1 MSPIL
6 AGDIGG
12 TRARFALL
20 EPTGKKVL
28 HQEVLES
35 RGFPTFESAL
45 DRFLEGAHSKV
56 KIKGAIR
63 AASFGIAGP
72 VVDQRVKTTNL
83 PWVIDAATVSAE
95 FRIERVTLL
104 NDLVAVGLGALAA
117 SPSKLRSIH
126 LGTPR
131 RTGGN
136 ISVIAAGTGLGEA
149 SFVWDGSSHI
159 ACPTEGSHVDFA
171 PRTPTE
177 VDLWNVLTREYGHVS
192 YERVASGSTI
202 HVLYRFFVHDMRV
215 PESEAEVSYVARAVD
230 QNVAVVDLAEKG
242 TSEAAMRAVELWCS
256 VYGAEAGNLALKSL
270 STSGVYVCGGA
281 SARLANV
288 LAEGLP
294 ARRKTNGKKNGS
306 RVGATSSAPRSSP
319 FLDAFFDKGR
329 MRPLLEK
336 MPVAICLEPLAGLL
350 GAAAHAAKEAA
361 RPATRKPRAAIAKPA
376 KPAPRKKHP
385 NRHKKGASA
394 TL

>member
-1 MSPIL
+1 MSSIV

-20 EPTGKKVL
+20 EATGRKVL
-28 HQEVLES
+28 HQDVLES
-35 RGFPTFESAL
+35 RTFPTFEAAL
-45 DRFLEGAHSKV
+45 ARFLEGARAKGKLV
-56 KIKGAIR
+56 GAIG

-72 VVDQRVKTTNL
+72 VVDQRVKATNL
-83 PWVIDAATVSAE
+83 PWVIDAAAVSAE

-117 SPSKLRSIH
+117 APSKLRSIH
-126 LGTPR
+126 VGRPHT
-131 RTGGN
+131 TGGN
-136 ISVIAAGTGLGEA
+136 VAVIAAGTGLGEA
-149 SFVWDGSSHI
+149 SFVWDGTAHV

-171 PRTPTE
+171 PRTPIE
-177 VDLWNVLTREYGHVS
+177 LELWKLLAREFGHVS

-202 HVLYRFFVHDMRV
+202 AALYTFFVRDQRV
-215 PESEAEVSYVARAVD
+215 PESEAAASYVARAKD

-242 TSEAAMRAVELWCS
+242 TSEAAMRAIELWCS

-270 STSGVYVCGGA
+270 ATSGIYVCGGA
-281 SARLANV
+281 SARLADV

-294 ARRKTNGKKNGS
+294 ARRKAKKGQNA
-306 RVGATSSAPRSSP
+306 RSASP
-319 FLDAFFDKGR
+319 FLAAFVDKGR

-336 MPVAICLEPLAGLL
+336 IPIAVCTESLAGLF

-361 RPATRKPRAAIAKPA
+361 RKATRKAKQKPAAKP
-376 KPAPRKKHP
+376 KRRKTA
-385 NRHKKGASA
+385 R
-394 TL
+394 

>member
-1 MSPIL
+1 MSLIV

-20 EPTGKKVL
+20 EATGKKVL

-35 RGFPTFESAL
+35 RTFPTFEGAL
-45 DRFLEGAHSKV
+45 GRFLESARA
-56 KIKGAIR
+56 KGKAKGTIR

-83 PWVIDAATVSAE
+83 PWVIDAAVVSAE

-117 SPSKLRSIH
+117 GPSKLRSLH
-126 LGTPR
+126 VGTPR
-131 RTGGN
+131 KTGGN
-136 ISVIAAGTGLGEA
+136 IAVIAAGTGLGEA
-149 SFVWDGSSHI
+149 AFVWDGTTHV
-159 ACPTEGSHVDFA
+159 ACPTEGAHVDFA
-171 PRTPTE
+171 PRTPVE
-177 VDLWNVLTREYGHVS
+177 VDLWKLLAREYGHVS

-202 HVLYRFFVHDMRV
+202 SALYTFFVRDQRV
-215 PESEAEVSYVARAVD
+215 AESAAAAAYIARAED
-230 QNVAVVDLAEKG
+230 PNVAVVDLAEKG

-270 STSGVYVCGGA
+270 ATSGVYVCGGA
-281 SARLANV
+281 SARLAGV

-294 ARRKTNGKKNGS
+294 ARRKREKKKQTGGRADAAVS
-306 RVGATSSAPRSSP
+306 LSP
-319 FLDAFFDKGR
+319 FLEAFVDKGR

-336 MPVAICLEPLAGLL
+336 IPIAVCTESFAGLF

-361 RPATRKPRAAIAKPA
+361 RKATRKAAARAVAKPRP
-376 KPAPRKKHP
+376 KPRP
-385 NRHKKGASA
+385 NKTA
-394 TL
+394 